1 MSIKFFSN
9 QVKQMRDWFLS
20 IGNENVLKTYQE
32 IEDLENKIKYM
43 EIVGLIY
50 EGKILTSLKNILFY
64 PFGVRKLKLILIWFL
79 PNQILKYFRRYT

>member
-1 MSIKFFSN
+1 
-9 QVKQMRDWFLS
+9 MRDWFLS